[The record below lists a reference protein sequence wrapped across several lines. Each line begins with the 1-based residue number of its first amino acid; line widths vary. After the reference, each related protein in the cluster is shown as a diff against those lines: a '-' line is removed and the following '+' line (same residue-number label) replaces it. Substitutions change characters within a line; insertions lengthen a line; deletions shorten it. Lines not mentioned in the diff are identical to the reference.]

1 MSKCLYCYKE
11 LEPGEVDFHKSCCK
25 KFFGTHT
32 APSLDYTRAQMDELA
47 AQVIRSQTTLTGVQ
61 PKLSLNLD
69 KHKDSQKLTIV
80 GLWGD
85 YIFKPQTERFAM
97 LPEIEDLTMHL
108 AEIAKIKIVPHTLIR
123 MKDGS
128 IGYLTKRIDRK
139 ADGEKIAMEDMCQLT
154 ERQTEHKYRSSY
166 EQIGKAIRKY
176 STNAQLDMVDF
187 LELVYFSW
195 LTGNNDMHLK
205 NFSLYSPAG
214 EPVLT
219 PAYDLL
225 NAAISNPVDDKEL
238 ALNLNGKK
246 KRMKDADFR
255 NAYRTCGVPEIV
267 FDRVK
272 KKYVDLLPKFEE
284 EIHASFLS
292 DEIKTLY
299 IELLH
304 RRHAQS
310 SAGFL
315 KSVRNKLTLY
325 GLETLKCRR
334 KSSIGCWP
342 LS

>member
-97 LPEIEDLTMHL
+97 LPENEDLTMHL

-214 EPVLT
+214 EPMLT

-246 KRMKDADFR
+246 KRMKDADFK

-310 SAGFL
+310 SAGF
-315 KSVRNKLTLY
+315 
-325 GLETLKCRR
+325 
-334 KSSIGCWP
+334 
-342 LS
+342 

>member
-11 LEPGEVDFHKSCCK
+11 LGPGEVDFHKSCCR
-25 KFFGTHT
+25 KFFGTAT

-97 LPEIEDLTMHL
+97 LPENEDLTMHL
-108 AEIAKIKIVPHTLIR
+108 AEIAKLKIVPHTLIR

-225 NAAISNPVDDKEL
+225 NAVISNPADDDEL

-255 NAYRTCGVPEIV
+255 SAYRTCGVPEII

-272 KKYVDLLPKFEE
+272 KKYLNLLPKFEE
-284 EIHASFLS
+284 EIQRSFLS
-292 DEIKTLY
+292 DELKTFY
-299 IELLH
+299 ITLLH
-304 RRHAQS
+304 RRLMA
-310 SAGFL
+310 
-315 KSVRNKLTLY
+315 
-325 GLETLKCRR
+325 
-334 KSSIGCWP
+334 
-342 LS
+342 

>member
-11 LEPGEVDFHKSCCK
+11 LGPGEVDFHKSCCR
-25 KFFGTHT
+25 KFFGTST

-85 YIFKPQTERFAM
+85 YIFKPQTDRFAM
-97 LPEIEDLTMHL
+97 LPENEDLTMHL

-225 NAAISNPVDDKEL
+225 NAVISNPADDEEL

-255 NAYRTCGVPEIV
+255 SAYRTCGVPEIV

-272 KKYVDLLPKFEE
+272 KKYKNLRPKFEE
-284 EIHASFLS
+284 EIQCSFLS
-292 DEIKTLY
+292 DELKTFY
-299 IELLH
+299 IDLL
-304 RRHAQS
+304 RRRLMA
-310 SAGFL
+310 
-315 KSVRNKLTLY
+315 
-325 GLETLKCRR
+325 
-334 KSSIGCWP
+334 
-342 LS
+342 

>member
-11 LEPGEVDFHKSCCK
+11 LEPGEVDFHKSCCR
-25 KFFGTHT
+25 KFFGTST

-69 KHKDSQKLTIV
+69 KHKDSRKLTIV

-85 YIFKPQTERFAM
+85 FIFKPQTDRFAM
-97 LPEIEDLTMHL
+97 LPENEDLTMHL

-205 NFSLYSPAG
+205 NFSLYSPLG

-225 NAAISNPVDDKEL
+225 NTVISNPADDEEL

-246 KRMKDADFR
+246 KRMTDADFR
-255 NAYRTCGVPEIV
+255 TAYRTCGVPEIV

-272 KKYVDLLPKFEE
+272 KKYKDLRPKFEE
-284 EIHASFLS
+284 EIQRSFLS
-292 DEIKTLY
+292 DELKTFY
-299 IELLH
+299 IDLLH
-304 RRHAQS
+304 RRLMA
-310 SAGFL
+310 
-315 KSVRNKLTLY
+315 
-325 GLETLKCRR
+325 
-334 KSSIGCWP
+334 
-342 LS
+342 

>member
-11 LEPGEVDFHKSCCK
+11 LEPGEVDFHKSCCR

-97 LPEIEDLTMHL
+97 LPENEDLTMHL

-225 NAAISNPVDDKEL
+225 NAAINNPVDDEEL
-238 ALNLNGKK
+238 ALILNGKK

-310 SAGFL
+310 SAVF
-315 KSVRNKLTLY
+315 
-325 GLETLKCRR
+325 
-334 KSSIGCWP
+334 
-342 LS
+342 

>member
-11 LEPGEVDFHKSCCK
+11 LEPGEVDFHKSCCR

-97 LPEIEDLTMHL
+97 LPENEDLTMHL

-187 LELVYFSW
+187 LERVYFSW

-225 NAAISNPVDDKEL
+225 NAAISNPVDDEEL

-272 KKYVDLLPKFEE
+272 KKYVELLPKFEE
-284 EIHASFLS
+284 EIQRSFLS

-310 SAGFL
+310 SAGF
-315 KSVRNKLTLY
+315 
-325 GLETLKCRR
+325 
-334 KSSIGCWP
+334 
-342 LS
+342 

>member
-11 LEPGEVDFHKSCCK
+11 LEPGEVDFHKSCCR
-25 KFFGTHT
+25 KFFGTT
-32 APSLDYTRAQMDELA
+32 TVPSLDYSREEMDELA
-47 AQVIRSQTTLTGVQ
+47 AQVIKSQTTLTGVQ

-80 GLWGD
+80 GLWGG

-97 LPEIEDLTMHL
+97 LPENEDLTMHL
-108 AEIAKIKIVPHTLIR
+108 AEIAKLKIVPHTLIR

-128 IGYLTKRIDRK
+128 IGYLTKRIDRTK
-139 ADGEKIAMEDMCQLT
+139 KGEKIAMEDMCQLT

-176 STNAQLDMVDF
+176 SAYPQLDMVDF

-225 NAAISNPVDDKEL
+225 SAAISNPADDEEL

-246 KRMKDADFR
+246 KHLKDSDFV
-255 NAYRTCGVPEIV
+255 AAFRTCGVPEIV
-267 FDRVK
+267 FDRIK
-272 KKYVDLLPKFEE
+272 KKYLDLLPKFEE
-284 EIHASFLS
+284 EIQRSFLS
-292 DEIKTLY
+292 EDLKAAYL
-299 IELLH
+299 ELLH
-304 RRHAQS
+304 KRMKA
-310 SAGFL
+310 
-315 KSVRNKLTLY
+315 
-325 GLETLKCRR
+325 
-334 KSSIGCWP
+334 
-342 LS
+342 

>member
-11 LEPGEVDFHKSCCK
+11 LEPGEVDFHKSCCR

-97 LPEIEDLTMHL
+97 LPENEDLTMHL

-225 NAAISNPVDDKEL
+225 NAAISNPVDDEEL

-284 EIHASFLS
+284 EIQASFLS

-310 SAGFL
+310 SAVF
-315 KSVRNKLTLY
+315 
-325 GLETLKCRR
+325 
-334 KSSIGCWP
+334 
-342 LS
+342 

>member
-11 LEPGEVDFHKSCCK
+11 LNPGEVDFHKSCCR
-25 KFFGTHT
+25 KFFGTST

-47 AQVIRSQTTLTGVQ
+47 AQIIRSQTTLTGVQ

-69 KHKDSQKLTIV
+69 KHRDSQKLTIV

-97 LPEIEDLTMHL
+97 LPENEDLTMHL
-108 AEIAKIKIVPHTLIR
+108 AGIAKLKIVPHTLIR

-139 ADGEKIAMEDMCQLT
+139 LDGEKIAMEDMCQLT
-154 ERQTEHKYRSSY
+154 GRQTEHKYRSSY

-176 STNAQLDMVDF
+176 STHAQLDMVDF
-187 LELVYFSW
+187 LELVFFSW

-205 NFSLYSPAG
+205 NFSLYSPAD

-219 PAYDLL
+219 PAYDLM
-225 NAAISNPVDDKEL
+225 NAVLSNPDDDEEL

-246 KRMKDADFR
+246 KRMKDADFKA
-255 NAYRTCGVPEIV
+255 AYRTCGVPEIV

-284 EIHASFLS
+284 EIRCSFLS
-292 DEIKTLY
+292 DELKASY
-299 IELLH
+299 IDLLH
-304 RRHAQS
+304 RR
-310 SAGFL
+310 L
-315 KSVRNKLTLY
+315 KV
-325 GLETLKCRR
+325 
-334 KSSIGCWP
+334 
-342 LS
+342 